1 MKKYIVILILGLGFS
16 CNELSVPSEFL
27 QPEEMSVLVEEISV
41 LEAHY
46 QSTYGVPGQY
56 KAALDKA
63 VAIVLKQHHCTLLK
77 FKKSVYYYAAHPALQ
92 KLLNE
97 STMTRL
103 SRKI

>member
-16 CNELSVPSEFL
+16 CNELSVPAEFL
-27 QPEEMSVLVEEISV
+27 QPEEISILVEEISV

-63 VAIVLKQHHCTLLK
+63 VGLVLRQHQCSLLK

>member
-1 MKKYIVILILGLGFS
+1 MKKLLLFFLIITGVS
-16 CNELSVPSEFL
+16 CTNSNIPRELL
-27 QPEEMSVLVEEISV
+27 QPKELSVLVEEVSIV
-41 LEAHY
+41 EAHY

-63 VAIVLKQHHCTLLK
+63 VMLILNKHQCSLSK
-77 FKKSVYYYAAHPALQ
+77 FKKSVFYYAAHPELQ

-97 STMTRL
+97 NIMTRL

>member
-1 MKKYIVILILGLGFS
+1 MKRYIVILILGLGFS

-27 QPEEMSVLVEEISV
+27 QPEELSVLVEEISV

-56 KAALDKA
+56 KAALDNA